1 MRGLAF
7 LICAMLPGAALA
19 EPVVLRVEA
28 QRAAAAEAMTARWA
42 GRYPEVMRFPLPG
55 GWTGIG
61 LGPMEREEAEA
72 ELARLSAAGEIPG
85 DSFIVPV
92 PEGAQPVTAAVAG
105 TAGAQPDGAG
115 PAEGTSTFAPQGAG
129 TGNATASPAPD
140 TAAAEPVI
148 APPPGDYLRLQRF
161 DTREAADAAL
171 ETWRKDFPEAGL
183 FQQPDGGLAIA
194 LGPMSAAVAEAWLG
208 AFRRAERIALE
219 DSAVIGTLISTHAG
233 GVASARRPA

>member
-72 ELARLSAAGEIPG
+72 ELARLSA
-85 DSFIVPV
+85 
-92 PEGAQPVTAAVAG
+92 VARS
-105 TAGAQPDGAG
+105 P
-115 PAEGTSTFAPQGAG
+115 
-129 TGNATASPAPD
+129 ATASSCRCP
-140 TAAAEPVI
+140 
-148 APPPGDYLRLQRF
+148 
-161 DTREAADAAL
+161 
-171 ETWRKDFPEAGL
+171 
-183 FQQPDGGLAIA
+183 
-194 LGPMSAAVAEAWLG
+194 
-208 AFRRAERIALE
+208 RAR
-219 DSAVIGTLISTHAG
+219 S
-233 GVASARRPA
+233 R